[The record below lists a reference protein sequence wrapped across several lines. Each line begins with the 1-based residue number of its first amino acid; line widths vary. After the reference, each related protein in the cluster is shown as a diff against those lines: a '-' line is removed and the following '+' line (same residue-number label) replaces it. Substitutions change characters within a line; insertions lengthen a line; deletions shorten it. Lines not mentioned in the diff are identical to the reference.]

1 MDTVAAMYRERG
13 MSRGGEVRSVVDMR
27 IVLLYLVALAAATL
41 LRYDLTAWGAIPIA
55 CAAFAV
61 GHRHSWLVTLVAIV
75 PAGVL
80 YGVCS
85 QLTGFIRDW
94 WAGMRPMVLAALV
107 IGAAIGLAVKA
118 GQELARQRL
127 RQARQDERLSVAQD
141 VHDVVAHHIAVVNVQ
156 AGAASH
162 LLKEHPDKAG
172 EALGHVTA
180 ASGKALDELGSL
192 LGVMREPVTGID
204 SVGALLGDDVELTVV
219 GTARPLPA
227 TVDVTAYRVVQES
240 LTNARKHGTGTATL
254 TLTYEPSRLI
264 IETRNACSGKPGDG
278 FGYGLTGMRERVALL
293 GGELIAGPRGDE
305 FVVRA
310 SMEAR

>member
-1 MDTVAAMYRERG
+1 
-13 MSRGGEVRSVVDMR
+13 MSRSGEVRSVVDVR
-27 IVLLYLVALAAATL
+27 IVVLYVVALAAVVL
-41 LRYDLTAWGAIPIA
+41 VKYGLTAWGAIPVV

-61 GHRHSWLVTLVAIV
+61 GYRHSWLATMSAIL
-75 PAGVL
+75 PAGIL
-80 YGVCS
+80 YGVS
-85 QLTGFIRDW
+85 AQLMSFTRDW

-107 IGAAIGLAVKA
+107 IGAAVGLAVKA
-118 GQELARQRL
+118 RQELDRQRL
-127 RQARQDERLSVAQD
+127 EQARQDERLSIAQD
-141 VHDVVAHHIAVVNVQ
+141 VHDMVAHHIAVVNVQ

-192 LGVMREPVTGID
+192 LGVLREPATGLD
-204 SVGALLGDDVELTVV
+204 SVQALLDDDVELTVV
-219 GTARPLPA
+219 GTPRPLPA

-240 LTNARKHGTGTATL
+240 LTNARKHGTGKVKL
-254 TLTYEPSRLI
+254 TLAYEPSRLT
-264 IETRNACSGKPGDG
+264 IETRNACSGKPVRGS
-278 FGYGLTGMRERVALL
+278 GYGLTGMRERVALL
-293 GGELIAGPRGDE
+293 GGELTAGPRGDE